1 MNSPDLTLVTPTTP
15 LSTVARRWA
24 AALAREG
31 GENVNMNLAYDWHG
45 VPVKVYAKSRWLDW
59 HWVIEVTVTT
69 YAEVEPGKYQRILV
83 TESVEVPSA

>member
-15 LSTVARRWA
+15 FSTVARRWA

-31 GENVNMNLAYDWHG
+31 GENVTMKLFYDYHG
-45 VPVKVYAKSRWLDW
+45 QPIKVTASSRWQDW
-59 HWVIEVTVTT
+59 HWVIDVTVYA
-69 YAEVEPGKYQRILV
+69 YAEVEPGKYQGIQV